1 MDGKCTKEGVL
12 SELRTE
18 VKLIWERISMMDK
31 MYESV
36 NKLSESTVV
45 LAEQM
50 KNTNLEIQEI
60 KKDVK
65 EIKDIPTQNYNSYKN
80 TIINTILGGMIGYLI
95 AQMFL

>member
-50 KNTNLEIQEI
+50 KNTNQEIQEI

-65 EIKDIPTQNYNSYKN
+65 EIKDIPTQNYNNYKN
-80 TIINTILGGMIGYLI
+80 TIINTVLGGLVGYLI